1 VSENPEIIEGVVAE
15 SAEETVVEE
24 TVAGKRA
31 PKKLRPGRIAA
42 VVGSLVVAGAVVGGV
57 GFTVVTVRDADR
69 DPGKPTWKFPAAA
82 KDDDKGGTDKKSASG
97 LSALFLPFGTDDYQR
112 GPDAGE
118 FGADAEFSGAQATAL
133 RKESVKDLPRSTRRE
148 LEKLIDKQRIQGMAM
163 RSYAVGRMDYNT
175 TDVITTAVTL
185 TRLDNRTAVREMA
198 TSFNG
203 FLADTDFF
211 RKGPKIKGH
220 QDAQCYLTPK
230 GKAKDEE
237 LAAAFCTAYVGDV
250 LVSATT
256 DGPDPLDAKFV
267 TKFFTAQLDRIDNPG
282 QAV

>member
-1 VSENPEIIEGVVAE
+1 MSENPEIIEGVVAE

-163 RSYAVGRMDYNT
+163 RSYVVEHADFNSGA
-175 TDVITTAVTL
+175 ITTVVTL

-203 FLADTDFF
+203 FLADTDYF

-230 GKAKDEE
+230 GKDED

-250 LVSATT
+250 LVSAMT
-256 DGPDPLDAKFV
+256 DGPDPLDSKFV
-267 TKFFTAQLDRIDNPG
+267 TTFFTAQLDRIDNPG